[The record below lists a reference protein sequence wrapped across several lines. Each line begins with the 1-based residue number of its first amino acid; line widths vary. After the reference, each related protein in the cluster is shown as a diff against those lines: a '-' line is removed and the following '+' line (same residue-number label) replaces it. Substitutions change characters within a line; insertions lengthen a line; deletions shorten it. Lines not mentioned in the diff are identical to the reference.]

1 MVIPNLIGLGLA
13 AFITL
18 SRVPLSSPGRG
29 AAVLA
34 AAIDAV
40 TVIGDGAAAPS
51 RPYTA
56 GHVTVPVIQTAKGVK
71 KSIVVFDRT
80 AEAYASGRLRFN

>member
-1 MVIPNLIGLGLA
+1 MVIPNLIGLELA

-18 SRVPLSSPGRG
+18 SRVSLSSPGRG
-29 AAVLA
+29 AASLA

-56 GHVTVPVIQTAKGVK
+56 GPRNCACYPDGKRCEKV
-71 KSIVVFDRT
+71 DR
-80 AEAYASGRLRFN
+80 SL